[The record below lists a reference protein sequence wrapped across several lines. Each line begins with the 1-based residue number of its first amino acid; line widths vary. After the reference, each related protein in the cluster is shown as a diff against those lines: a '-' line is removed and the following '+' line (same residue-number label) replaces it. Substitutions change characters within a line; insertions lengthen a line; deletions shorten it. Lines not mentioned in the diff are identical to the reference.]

1 MKQIGITGGIGA
13 GKSLIVKV
21 FRTWGIP
28 IYEADLRA
36 RWLMEHDMAL
46 RERIIAHFGA
56 ESYTE
61 QGLNRPYIAQK
72 VFHDKGQASTLDA
85 LVHPAVAQ
93 DYQNWT
99 LQQNAPYLLNEAA
112 LLFEAGRYKTLDK
125 VIVVFAPVP
134 VRMVRVQKR
143 DPQRTTTEIQG
154 IIQKQWSDEQKVA
167 LADFVIHNDDQ
178 QPLLPQIYAVHEA
191 LLKAS

>member
-13 GKSLIVKV
+13 GKSLIAKV

-72 VFHDKGQASTLDA
+72 VFHDKGQASALDA

-134 VRMVRVQKR
+134 VRIARVQKR
-143 DPQRTTTEIQG
+143 DPQRTATEIQG

-178 QPLLPQIYAVHEA
+178 QPLLPQIYAVHQA